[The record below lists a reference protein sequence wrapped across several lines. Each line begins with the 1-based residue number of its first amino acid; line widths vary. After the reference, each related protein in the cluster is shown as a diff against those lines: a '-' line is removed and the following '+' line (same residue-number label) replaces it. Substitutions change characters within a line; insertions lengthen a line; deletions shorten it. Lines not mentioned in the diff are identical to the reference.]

1 MSAYWLAQF
10 GLQPDT
16 VRDRTTGNI
25 EHRTEYLCIV
35 HLYIHIPFCKQ
46 ACHYCDFH
54 FSTSM
59 KHKEDMVNA
68 IIAEIGMRKSEL
80 PRSPLE
86 TIYFGGGT
94 PSLLTDSEL
103 GRIFDAISSHFDI
116 ENDAEIT
123 LEANPDDLTAAKIK
137 ELRNSPVNRLSIGIQ
152 SFRDS
157 DLKLMNRAHNS
168 DEAERSVKISQ
179 DAGITNITADL
190 IYALPDQSLNDWRE
204 NIYKLIALDVPH
216 LSSYCLTVEPKT
228 ALAKF
233 VREGKIRTV
242 PDQTAADHFNVLV
255 EETSKA
261 GFEHYE
267 ISNFAKAGFIAR
279 HNSSYWKGEPYLGV
293 GPSAHSYNGTSRRWN
308 VSNNMEYLKCI
319 FADQHAW
326 KEEVLTNNERYN
338 EFVMTGLR
346 TKWGVNV
353 NTVNQIFGDEFR
365 KYLLSS
371 AEQHIATGQLKFENN
386 VLLLTE
392 KGKFLADGI
401 ASDLFVV

>member
-1 MSAYWLAQF
+1 
-10 GLQPDT
+10 
-16 VRDRTTGNI
+16 
-25 EHRTEYLCIV
+25 
-35 HLYIHIPFCKQ
+35 
-46 ACHYCDFH
+46 
-54 FSTSM
+54 
-59 KHKEDMVNA
+59 MVNA
-68 IIAEIGMRKSEL
+68 IVKEIGMRKHEL
-80 PRSPLE
+80 SAFDYAQSDKRTTLE

-94 PSLLTDSEL
+94 PSLLSDSEL
-103 GRIFDAISSHFDI
+103 GRIFDAVSSHFDI
-116 ENDAEIT
+116 SNDAEIT

-179 DAGITNITADL
+179 DAGISNITADL

-204 NIYKLIALDVPH
+204 NIHKLIALEVPH

-233 VREGKIRTV
+233 VQEGKVRTV

-255 EETSKA
+255 EETAKD

-267 ISNFAKAGFIAR
+267 ISNFAKPGFIAR

-293 GPSAHSYNGTSRRWN
+293 GPSAHSYDGKSRRWN
-308 VSNNMEYLKCI
+308 VSNNMSYLKSI
-319 FADQHAW
+319 FAKQPAW
-326 KEEVLTNNERYN
+326 KEEILTDKERYN

-353 NTVNQIFGDEFR
+353 ERVKELFGEEFH
-365 KYLLSS
+365 KNLLSS
-371 AEQHIATGQLKFENN
+371 SESHIAIGQLKMENN

>member
-1 MSAYWLAQF
+1 
-10 GLQPDT
+10 
-16 VRDRTTGNI
+16 
-25 EHRTEYLCIV
+25 
-35 HLYIHIPFCKQ
+35 
-46 ACHYCDFH
+46 
-54 FSTSM
+54 
-59 KHKEDMVNA
+59 MVNA
-68 IIAEIGMRKSEL
+68 IVREIGMRKSEL
-80 PRSPLE
+80 SAFDFAQSDNVPRASGRSDFGRPQLE

-94 PSLLTDSEL
+94 PSLLSDKEF

-116 ENDAEIT
+116 VNDAEIT
-123 LEANPDDLTAAKIK
+123 LEANPDDLTAGKIK

-157 DLKLMNRAHNS
+157 DLKLMNRAHNA

-204 NIYKLIALDVPH
+204 NINKLIALDVPH

-233 VREGKIRTV
+233 VREGKVRSV
-242 PDQTAADHFNVLV
+242 PDQTAADHFSVLV
-255 EETSKA
+255 EETAKA

-267 ISNFAKAGFIAR
+267 ISNFAKPGFIAR

-308 VSNNMEYLKCI
+308 VSNNMEYLKNI
-319 FADQHAW
+319 LADQHAW
-326 KEEVLTNNERYN
+326 KEEVLTDKERYN

-346 TKWGVNV
+346 TKWGVNIDRV
-353 NTVNQIFGDEFR
+353 KEIFGNEFQ

-371 AEQHIATGQLKFENN
+371 SEQHIALGQLKRENN

-401 ASDLFVV
+401 ASDLFMV